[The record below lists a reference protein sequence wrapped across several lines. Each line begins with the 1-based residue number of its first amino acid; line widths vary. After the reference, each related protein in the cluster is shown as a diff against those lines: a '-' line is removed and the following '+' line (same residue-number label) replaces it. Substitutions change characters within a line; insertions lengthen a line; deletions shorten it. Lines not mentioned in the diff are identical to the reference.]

1 MFKKISETQ
10 VKSVVKRKRVYVL
23 ARDTVYKK
31 LKKSLNLS
39 VTISKFLEM
48 QECQ

>member
-23 ARDTVYKK
+23 ARDTVYIQKK
-31 LKKSLNLS
+31 KWSQ
-39 VTISKFLEM
+39 F
-48 QECQ
+48 ECHHI